1 MKNGVKISNKIRKYF
16 ELTYRFFL
24 QKKLKN
30 KDFTII
36 SNNCWGGGVYEDL
49 NLLYNTPFVVFFII
63 APDYIKLLKD
73 LRTYMSMTLT
83 FTDISKYKR
92 INQERS
98 QQHGLYPIG
107 VLNDIE
113 IYFMHY
119 KSKEEA
125 FEKWERRKARINW
138 NNLYIK
144 FCDNDF
150 CNHELAKEF
159 DGLTYKNKVFFSV
172 KNYNDVQS
180 LVWFDKYKN
189 EDGVGDLY
197 SFKWR
202 YRKYFNV
209 VKWLNN
215 V

>member
-49 NLLYNTPFVVFFII
+49 NLPYNSPFVGLFIM

-125 FEKWERRKARINW
+125 FEKWERRKARMNW
-138 NNLYIK
+138 DNLFIK
-144 FCDNDF
+144 LCDNDF
-150 CNHELAKEF
+150 STHDLAKEF
-159 DGLTYKNKVFFSV
+159 DKLPYKNKVFFSV
-172 KNYNDVQS
+172 KNYNDVKS

-197 SFKWR
+197 SYKWR
-202 YRKYFNV
+202 YRKYFYV
-209 VKWLNN
+209 VKWLNK
-215 V
+215 